1 MCIYLYI
8 YFMYISI
15 LYRQDISYV
24 YILQILG
31 LILHN
36 RMKGIYS
43 KELAYTI
50 MKVDKS
56 QDLQ

>member
-31 LILHN
+31 LILQN
-36 RMKGIYS
+36 CMKGIYS